1 MSPMTKPIRRA
12 RVTLEMDLEG
22 RAPEGSLTSV
32 DGVRV
37 EFSGWAELA
46 STIEEWR
53 ARARDQVSGSHQ
65 EGG

>member
-1 MSPMTKPIRRA
+1 MAPINGPSRRA
-12 RVTLEMDLEG
+12 TVTLEMDLDG
-22 RAPEGSLTSV
+22 RVPEGALTFA
-32 DGVRV
+32 DGLRV

-53 ARARDQVSGSHQ
+53 SRARDQVSGSQ